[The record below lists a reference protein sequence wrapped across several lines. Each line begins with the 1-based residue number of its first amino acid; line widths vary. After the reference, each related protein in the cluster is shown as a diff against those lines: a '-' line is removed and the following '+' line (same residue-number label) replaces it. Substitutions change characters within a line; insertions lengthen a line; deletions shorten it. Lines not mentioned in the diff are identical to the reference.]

1 MIGIMSLHESLPL
14 AQAHEQPVEHQAPDR
29 RIITLQSDT
38 ESPEAK
44 EEAFVSIVDEF
55 EEPLSHYA
63 ARIVG
68 SSRAED
74 VVQDALF
81 GAWLKIG
88 EFRPEGDRALS
99 NWLYRI
105 TRNRALN
112 ETRRDQYRHDPAD
125 HEVSSHADGPDA
137 AISHIASHTGD
148 PVAQCEFNEDI
159 ATLKLLPE
167 AQREALA
174 LRIFGYSPGEI
185 AVRQST
191 SLPSAKA
198 KLFRGRQAA
207 QRVLRP
213 REA

>member
-1 MIGIMSLHESLPL
+1 MISIMYSPESMPL
-14 AQAHEQPVEHQAPDR
+14 AQAYEQPVEPPVPDR

-68 SSRAED
+68 TSRAED
-74 VVQDALF
+74 IVQDAFF

-88 EFRPEGDRALS
+88 GFRPEGDKALS

-105 TRNRALN
+105 THNRALN
-112 ETRRDQYRHDPAD
+112 ETRRDQYRYIPAD
-125 HEVSSHADGPDA
+125 SEADSYADGPYA
-137 AISHIASHTGD
+137 GIPNIASHRGD
-148 PVAQCEFNEDI
+148 PVAQCEFNEDM
-159 ATLKLLPE
+159 AALKQLPE

-213 REA
+213 KEA